1 MRFLRAP
8 ELPLD
13 DPLRSEGFRAARAL
27 PAGDADFKPAPG
39 TPWRYI
45 VWLASRRKGLM
56 TAALVTSGIA
66 LGALPVLP
74 FFLTGAVDDGLRERD
89 WGALVAWS
97 LGMVL
102 AGFFTAAAIVV
113 SHRLTVYWR
122 MDAAYR
128 TLQLATR
135 KVNRLGDDL
144 RRQVTTGQVVS
155 VGATDI
161 NRIAWAVDSLSP
173 IAGCGIGLIAVG
185 ILLFNTSVALGLT
198 IFIGVFIVGI
208 VTGPVLTKLQSSQE
222 RYRERVGDIADRA
235 SDIVSGLRVLRGIG
249 GEARFNASYRKDSD
263 ALREA
268 GYKVAGPAA
277 WLNALGEGT
286 PAILLGV
293 VIWIAGRQVASGD
306 LTPGQMVAAFGYTG
320 ALMLP
325 VHWLIG
331 CSYRI
336 IEGRV
341 AAGKVCELL
350 AVPEREAPEQV
361 LPGPREG
368 AELHDPDSGLT
379 VAGGELLAVASAD
392 SDQIA
397 TVFDRLGGY
406 TDSGAR
412 FGDVPVA
419 QLDRDELRR
428 RVLVAEHDAYLF
440 AGTVA
445 QIVAARDGHDR
456 VETAVE
462 AASAADV
469 VESLPE
475 GLDTEVD
482 NQARTL
488 SGGQRQRLRLA
499 RAIAAHPETLLL
511 HEPTSAVDSH
521 TEARIVD
528 RLAEARTGRATA
540 IATTSP
546 LWLGRADRVAFVHG
560 GKVVATG
567 SHHELAAQNPD
578 YRALVTREAQ

>member
-1 MRFLRAP
+1 MA
-8 ELPLD
+8 
-13 DPLRSEGFRAARAL
+13 
-27 PAGDADFKPAPG
+27 
-39 TPWRYI
+39 
-45 VWLASRRKGLM
+45 
-56 TAALVTSGIA
+56 AALLTSGIA
-66 LGALPVLP
+66 LGGLPVLP
-74 FFLTGAVDDGLRERD
+74 FFLTGAVDNGLRRQD
-89 WGALVAWS
+89 WSALTAWS
-97 LGMVL
+97 LALVG
-102 AGFFTAAAIVV
+102 AGFVAAVAIIL

-122 MDAAYR
+122 MDASYR

-135 KVNRLGDDL
+135 KVNRLGDEL
-144 RRQVTTGQVVS
+144 RRQVTTGSVVS

-173 IAGCGIGLIAVG
+173 TAGCLIGLIAVG

-198 IFIGVFIVGI
+198 IFIGVFIVGV
-208 VTGPVLTKLQSSQE
+208 VTGPVLTRLQDRQE
-222 RYRERVGDIADRA
+222 AYRERVGDITDRA

-249 GEARFNASYRKDSD
+249 GEARFNASYRRDSD
-263 ALREA
+263 ALRSA
-268 GYKVAGPAA
+268 GYKVAGPTA

-331 CSYRI
+331 CTYRI

-350 AVPEREAPEQV
+350 AVPERSAETAP
-361 LPGPREG
+361 LPGPRPG
-368 AELHDPDSGLT
+368 AELHDPESGLT
-379 VAGGELLAVASAD
+379 VAGGELLAVASSD
-392 SDQIA
+392 SEQVA
-397 TVFDRLGGY
+397 AVFDRLGGY
-406 TDSGAR
+406 TASEAR
-412 FGDVPVA
+412 LGDVPVTR
-419 QLDRDELRR
+419 LDRDELRR

-445 QIVAARDGHDR
+445 AAVAARDGHDR
-456 VETAVE
+456 VEAAVE
-462 AASAADV
+462 AASASDV
-469 VESLPE
+469 VEALPR
-475 GLDTEVD
+475 GLDTELD

-499 RAIAAHPETLLL
+499 RALAADPETLLL

-528 RLAEARTGRATA
+528 RLAEARDGRATA
-540 IATTSP
+540 VATTSP

-567 SHHELAAQNPD
+567 SHHDLAAAHPE
-578 YRALVTREAQ
+578 YRALVTREAE